1 MKLSIAIRSCLLF
14 GALALISGLH
24 GCGGG
29 DDGGTGTGGSGAAGN
44 GGTGAQAGTSGQ
56 AGTQG
61 NAGDN
66 GTAGTGGSTSGRG
79 GSVGDAGTTGNAG
92 RGGGGR
98 GGTTGGGGRG
108 GTMGDGGR
116 GGAAGMGG
124 RGGATGTAGRG
135 GTTGTGGRGTGG
147 RGGAG
152 GTGGGAAGGTGG
164 AATFAQVAMILGTSC
179 GTGDC
184 HNGTEHSDLRNNTG
198 LHGRIVNA
206 NPSGSR
212 VMSSCTSR
220 MLIVPNNVGTSVI
233 AQAVMASVSG
243 CTNARM
249 PDDCP
254 TTNRPCLTAAQINT
268 ITSWINAGAPM

>member
-14 GALALISGLH
+14 GALALISGVH

-29 DDGGTGTGGSGAAGN
+29 DDGGTGTGGSGATGAAGN

-79 GSVGDAGTTGNAG
+79 GSVGDAGTTGNGMGNGG
-92 RGGGGR
+92 RGGNGMGNGGR
-98 GGTTGGGGRG
+98 GGTSA
-108 GTMGDGGR
+108 
-116 GGAAGMGG
+116 GGAGG
-124 RGGATGTAGRG
+124 RGGATGAAGR
-135 GTTGTGGRGTGG
+135 
-147 RGGAG
+147 G
-152 GTGGGAAGGTGG
+152 GTGGGAAGGSGG

-184 HNGTEHSDLRNNTG
+184 HNGSQHSDLRNNTG
-198 LHGRIVNA
+198 LYSRIVNA

-249 PDDCP
+249 PDECP
-254 TTNRPCLTAAQINT
+254 SMRTCLTAAQIST

>member
-14 GALALISGLH
+14 GALALISGVH

-29 DDGGTGTGGSGAAGN
+29 DDGGTGTGGSGATGAAGN

-66 GTAGTGGSTSGRG
+66 GTAGTGGSTNGRG
-79 GSVGDAGTTGNAG
+79 GSVGDAGTTGSAG
-92 RGGGGR
+92 R
-98 GGTTGGGGRG
+98 GGGGRG

-184 HNGTEHSDLRNNTG
+184 HNGSQHSDLRNNTG
-198 LHGRIVNA
+198 LYSRIVNA

-220 MLIVPNNVGTSVI
+220 MLIVPNNPGTSVI

-249 PDDCP
+249 PDECP
-254 TTNRPCLTAAQINT
+254 SMRTCLTAAQIST
-268 ITSWINAGAPM
+268 ITNWINAGAPM